1 MAMRCLEHLDPRS
14 DEYNGPDWDEE
25 PAKADDDAEPRD
37 YTDDELAEAAVNAE
51 NTWRN
56 KP

>member
-1 MAMRCLEHLDPRS
+1 MRKHDLWRTRLDPR
-14 DEYNGPDWDEE
+14 DPDYLD
-25 PAKADDDAEPRD
+25 PAPDCDDDDAEPRD